1 MDLFNRT
8 FLRMSCRL
16 CGCDSFSYDF
26 EFCDIKCKRQY
37 GVINYQKGV
46 NQEVLAPIIDK
57 LDELIT
63 VLKSIA
69 QHNK

>member
-1 MDLFNRT
+1 VKR
-8 FLRMSCRL
+8 LR
-16 CGCDSFSYDF
+16 
-26 EFCDIKCKRQY
+26 RQASA
-37 GVINYQKGV
+37 GRATNYQKEV
-46 NQEVLAPIIDK
+46 NQEVLVPIIDK